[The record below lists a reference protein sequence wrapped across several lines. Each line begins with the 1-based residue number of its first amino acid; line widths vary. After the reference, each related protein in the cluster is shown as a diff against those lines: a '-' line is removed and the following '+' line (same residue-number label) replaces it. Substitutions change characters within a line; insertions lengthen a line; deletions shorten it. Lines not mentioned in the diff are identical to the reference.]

1 MLEESEAC
9 ERLLVSKGS
18 FRFVVEEEGGGTAA
32 SGDLAVRATAAIM
45 PNPLVQCT

>member
-1 MLEESEAC
+1 MFEESEAL

-18 FRFVVEEEGGGTAA
+18 MRFVEEEDMAP

-45 PNPLVQCT
+45 PNPLVQ